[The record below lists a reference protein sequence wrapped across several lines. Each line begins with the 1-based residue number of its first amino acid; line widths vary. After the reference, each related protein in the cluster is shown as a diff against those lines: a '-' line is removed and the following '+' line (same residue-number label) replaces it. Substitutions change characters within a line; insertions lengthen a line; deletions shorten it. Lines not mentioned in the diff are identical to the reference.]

1 MPPPRA
7 AEAACNAA
15 THPATRR
22 SIHQR
27 RRTRLQPRVLRAA
40 PQVSM
45 QQIAALDCSS
55 DATSSL
61 VRTAPLRRAERQKPA
76 ATAPRSTT
84 EYRRAALRG
93 RWLK

>member
-1 MPPPRA
+1 
-7 AEAACNAA
+7 
-15 THPATRR
+15 
-22 SIHQR
+22 
-27 RRTRLQPRVLRAA
+27 
-40 PQVSM
+40 M